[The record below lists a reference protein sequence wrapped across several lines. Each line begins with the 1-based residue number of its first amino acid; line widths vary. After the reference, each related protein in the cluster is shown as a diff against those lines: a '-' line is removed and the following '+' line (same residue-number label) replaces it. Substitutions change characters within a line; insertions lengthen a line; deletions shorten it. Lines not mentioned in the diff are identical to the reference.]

1 MSTDSDLPRRRHQLG
16 KQHKLSSPSSREA
29 PVNKLVVKIADP
41 LLMREINKYHVLET
55 IRCFGKISR
64 VEISERTL
72 LSGTTV
78 SAITAALIDEGLIE
92 AIHTAPASEGQ
103 RGRPRVL
110 LDLIPTAAYV
120 VGIRISESLTTA
132 TIADFKGETVAS
144 LQLPIRIARQTPE
157 VIVDLIED
165 AVRECIAKSGIDAA
179 AVKGIGIGVPGI
191 VDPRSGH
198 SHASSVFGERQ
209 MPIAPLLE
217 KRMGM
222 PVKIEKPAHLVA
234 LAESWFGYAQRN
246 RSFAVVTVDQTAGL
260 GIWHEDDLLRGA
272 SALGPAFGHIKV
284 GSDDRSCECGQKG
297 CLNAYVSAAALR
309 EAAREVLPPAL
320 FATALAGSN
329 FVATLAETAQR
340 GNAAAAALLE
350 RQGEMLGIGVSH
362 IINLFNPEKVI
373 IAIENVSF
381 RELIAPALRA
391 AAERNSFRPHFATT
405 ELIFHTLDDQLWARG
420 AAALMLR
427 DIYRAPWNTSIG

>member
-1 MSTDSDLPRRRHQLG
+1 M
-16 KQHKLSSPSSREA
+16 
-29 PVNKLVVKIADP
+29 VVKIADP

-92 AIHTAPASEGQ
+92 AIHTARASEGQ

-120 VGIRISESLTTA
+120 VGIRISEALTTA
-132 TIADFKGETVAS
+132 TIANFKGETVAS
-144 LQLPIRIARQTPE
+144 SQLPIRIARQAPE

-165 AVRECIAKSGIDAA
+165 AVRECISKSGIDVAV
-179 AVKGIGIGVPGI
+179 VKGIGIGVPGI
-191 VDPRSGH
+191 VDPRSGQ
-198 SHASSVFGERQ
+198 SHASSVFGERE
-209 MPIAPLLE
+209 MPIAPLLA

-222 PVKIEKPAHLVA
+222 PVKLEKPAHLVA

-260 GIWHEDDLLRGA
+260 GLWYEDDLLRGA
-272 SALGPAFGHIKV
+272 SALGPAFGHMKV
-284 GSDDRSCECGQKG
+284 GKDNRPCECGQKG

-309 EAAREVLPPAL
+309 EDARAVMVPA
-320 FATALAGSN
+320 FFDTALAGNN
-329 FVATLAETAQR
+329 FVAALVESAR
-340 GNAAAAALLE
+340 DGSAAAKGLLE

-362 IINLFNPEKVI
+362 IVNLFNPEKVI
-373 IAIENVSF
+373 VAIENAAF
-381 RELIAPALRA
+381 GDIIAPGLRA
-391 AAERNSFRPHFATT
+391 AAERNSFRAHFAAT

-427 DIYRAPWNTSIG
+427 DIYSAPWTTANG